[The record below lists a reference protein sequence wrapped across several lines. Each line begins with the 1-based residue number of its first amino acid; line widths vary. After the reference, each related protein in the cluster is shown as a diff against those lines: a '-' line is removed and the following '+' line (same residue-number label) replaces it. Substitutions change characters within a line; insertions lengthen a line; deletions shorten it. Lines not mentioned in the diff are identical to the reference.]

1 MPKKTSQPRDYTTFS
16 IPTGLMKRVDE
27 VVKTGDYKNKTDFIL
42 EAIRD
47 RLRELGALESEE
59 STRPILEH
67 YNLSE
72 NGVTVLD
79 RSIEP
84 PKGRLIDV
92 YFKPDSDNRLQARC
106 EYDDTDRCR
115 HVDFALDLPEVQ
127 EIIRQKGWK
136 LK

>member
-1 MPKKTSQPRDYTTFS
+1 MMPEKKEKARDYTTVS
-16 IPTGLMKRVDE
+16 IPMGLARRIDEFIKRKKDYQNR
-27 VVKTGDYKNKTDFIL
+27 GDFVL
-42 EAIRD
+42 EAVRK
-47 RLRELGALESEE
+47 RLEE
-59 STRPILEH
+59 IGVPEGPQLPMLEH

-72 NGVTVLD
+72 NGVSVLD

-115 HVDFALDLPEVQ
+115 HVDFALELPEVQ
-127 EIIRQKGWK
+127 EIIRKKGWK
-136 LK
+136 IK